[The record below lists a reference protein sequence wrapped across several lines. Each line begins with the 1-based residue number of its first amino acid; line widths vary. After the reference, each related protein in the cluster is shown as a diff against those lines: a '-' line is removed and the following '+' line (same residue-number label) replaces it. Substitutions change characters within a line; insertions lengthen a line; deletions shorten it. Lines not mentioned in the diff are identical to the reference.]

1 MKRNYGSVDRDIFQ
15 HQAVGIAEEMSR
27 ALRRTAYSSIIW
39 DSYDYAC
46 AVFRDS
52 GEMLAQAKSIPCQ
65 LGIMSTALDH
75 MLREIPLERWRPGD
89 VLICND
95 PYRGCT
101 HTPDLTLFSPVF
113 SRGEIVAIASTIAH
127 HIDIGGKVPSTTA
140 VDNIEVFGE
149 GLIFPPMR
157 LIEEGAF
164 NQTAMGFISANVR
177 NPQACLGDLRA
188 QIAGCRT
195 AERRLER
202 LAAGY
207 GNDSFRQLGAEC
219 LDYGERYMRGA
230 LSELPPAVRTATVEM
245 EDGVASEENLTLKA
259 TVTTGGEQIEIDFAG
274 TSPQRAFALN
284 CPWSS
289 TVSMAVYAVKALTAP
304 DLPQNDGF
312 VRPIKVKAPSG
323 TLLNPTRPAA
333 VGSRQW
339 TQQVVADVVLKALS
353 EVTSANSAAGCH
365 TSFPVFRAAGL
376 DDRPGGLRDGSAP
389 RRYVIMSM
397 KGGGM
402 GASAQGDGMNAV
414 DTHASNC
421 GLLSAEVM
429 ETLSPV
435 RVLVSRLAPGSG
447 GDGRH
452 RGGLAIERDYEI
464 LSSEALVACQMQ
476 QASERTAPWGADG
489 GRDGSPAAAA
499 MNPGRPGES
508 RLPARLPHTPMKRGD
523 VVRMRS
529 AGGGGWGDPRDR
541 SPDARARDRAE
552 GYVEDEPSR
561 SG

>member
-1 MKRNYGSVDRDIFQ
+1 MSRNYGSVDRDIFQ
-15 HQAVGIAEEMSR
+15 HQVVGIAEEMSR

-46 AVFRDS
+46 AVFTAS

-65 LGIMSTALDH
+65 LGIMSTALEH
-75 MLREIPLERWRPGD
+75 MLRAIPAERWKPGD
-89 VLICND
+89 VFICND

-101 HTPDLTLFSPVF
+101 HTPDITLFSPVF
-113 SRGEIVAIASTIAH
+113 SRDEMVGITSTIAH

-157 LIEEGAF
+157 LIDGGTV
-164 NQTAMGFISANVR
+164 NQTVIDFITANVR
-177 NPQACLGDLRA
+177 QPQACLGDLRA

-195 AERRLER
+195 AERRLEE

-207 GNDSFRQLGAEC
+207 GNESFRQLGVAC

-230 LSELPPAVRTATVEM
+230 LAELSAGTRSATLEM
-245 EDGVASEENLTLKA
+245 EDGVARADNVTLKA
-259 TVTTGGEQIEIDFAG
+259 TVTTRGDAITVDFTG

-312 VRPIKVKAPSG
+312 TRPITVVAPPG
-323 TLLNPTRPAA
+323 CLVNPERPAA

-353 EVTSANSAAGCH
+353 ELAPDHSAAGCH
-365 TSFPVFRAAGL
+365 TSFPVFRAAGI
-376 DDRPGGLRDGSAP
+376 DDRPGAARAGAP
-389 RRYVIMSM
+389 PRYVIMSM

-421 GLLSAEVM
+421 SLLSAEVM

-435 RVLVSRLAPGSG
+435 RVLASRLVPGSG
-447 GDGRH
+447 GDGRF

-464 LSSEALVACQMQ
+464 LAGEALVAGQLQ
-476 QASERTAPWGADG
+476 QASPRTAPWGARGGSDG
-489 GRDGSPAAAA
+489 TPAAAV
-499 MNPGRPGES
+499 MNPGRPDE
-508 RLPARLPHTPMKRGD
+508 RPLPARLPHTAMKRGD

-529 AGGGGWGDPRDR
+529 AGGGGYGAPATRAAE
-541 SPDARARDRAE
+541 ARARDKVE
-552 GYVEDEPSR
+552 GFV
-561 SG
+561 